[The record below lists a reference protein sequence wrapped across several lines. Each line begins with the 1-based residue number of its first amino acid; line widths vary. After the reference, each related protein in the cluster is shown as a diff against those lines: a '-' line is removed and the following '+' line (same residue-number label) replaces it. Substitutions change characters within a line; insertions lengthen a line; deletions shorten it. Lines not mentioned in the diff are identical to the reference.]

1 MPLSLRINIIVI
13 ALVMV
18 SLSVF
23 AQEAPGLDPL
33 INAIQNT
40 EAKAP
45 VKKSNAENIIQQ
57 IEIRGNKLKMKK

>member
-1 MPLSLRINIIVI
+1 
-13 ALVMV
+13 
-18 SLSVF
+18 
-23 AQEAPGLDPL
+23 
-33 INAIQNT
+33 AIQNT